1 MTPMAASTMPPIA
14 RGRISLTM
22 PITVSTPPTVMAAML
37 MRVELTIE
45 RKPIG
50 ILLSAGIK

>member
-1 MTPMAASTMPPIA
+1 MPPIA

-37 MRVELTIE
+37 LRVELTIE

-50 ILLSAGIK
+50 ILLSARIK